1 MAWSKEETIGRGE
14 MRQIQLGKL
23 QKTVAYVYG
32 KNAIYRKK
40 LDEMGVAP
48 GDIQSLDDARRL
60 PFTTKQDIRDSYPF
74 NFFTAPRE
82 DVVEFHATSGTT
94 GKMVVAG
101 YTRNDIEL
109 WTEVMARACTGA
121 GITNR
126 DIVQNIYGYGLF
138 TGGLGTH
145 YGAIRVGAAVIP
157 MSGGNTQRQIM
168 IMQDFGSTVVT
179 STPSFLMHIH
189 DVGAQM
195 GVDFRKLKLKTGL
208 FGAEPWSESMRE
220 AIQEKFGIKACDMY
234 GLSEII
240 GPGVSFECHEVR
252 KGLHVN
258 EDYFYPEIINPDTCE
273 VLPLGEEGELV
284 LTTIGNEA
292 QPLLRYR
299 TRDISRLSAD
309 PCACGRTLIRMDR
322 ISGRTDDML
331 IIRGVNFFPSQIES
345 IILKRQGV
353 SPHYMVVVD
362 RQGAM
367 DEVEVRIEVTEDF
380 MTRAGASVL
389 KGGEEDILRDVALAR
404 QKKENI
410 KRDIKDII
418 GITAAVTL
426 VPPGTIPRSEGKAR
440 RVEDRR
446 PKGIRTGR
454 S

>member
-14 MRQIQLGKL
+14 MRQIQLGRL
-23 QKTVAYVYG
+23 RKTVSYVYG
-32 KNAIYRKK
+32 KNAIYKKK
-40 LDEMGVAP
+40 LDELGVKP
-48 GDIQSLDDARRL
+48 GDIKSLDDTRRL
-60 PFTTKQDIRDSYPF
+60 PFTTKQDIRDNYPF
-74 NFFTAPRE
+74 NFFTASQE
-82 DVVEFHATSGTT
+82 DIVEYHATSGTT

-121 GITNR
+121 GITSK

-179 STPSFLMHIH
+179 ATPSFLMHIH
-189 DVGAQM
+189 EVGVQM

-208 FGAEPWSESMRE
+208 FGAEPWSESMRQT
-220 AIQEKFGIKACDMY
+220 IQEKFGIKACDMY

-258 EDYFYPEIINPDTCE
+258 EDFFYPEVIHPDTGE
-273 VLPLGEEGELV
+273 VLPYGEEGELV
-284 LTTIGNEA
+284 LTTVCNEA

-299 TRDISRLSAD
+299 TRDISRLSLE
-309 PCACGRTLIRMDR
+309 PCACGRTLVKMER

-345 IILKRQGV
+345 IVLKRQGV

-362 RQGAM
+362 RQGSM

-380 MTRAGASVL
+380 MAKAGADVL
-389 KGGEEDILRDVALAR
+389 KGSEQEILKDVATAR
-404 QKKENI
+404 QKIENLR
-410 KRDIKDII
+410 RDIKDMI
-418 GITAAVTL
+418 GITARVTL